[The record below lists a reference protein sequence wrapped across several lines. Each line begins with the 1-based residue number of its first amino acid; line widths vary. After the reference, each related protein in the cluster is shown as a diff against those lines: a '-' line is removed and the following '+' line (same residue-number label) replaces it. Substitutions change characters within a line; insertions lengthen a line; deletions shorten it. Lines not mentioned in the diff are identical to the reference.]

1 MLKKNWMA
9 IAVLCSM
16 VASVAVAEGGH
27 ASHDKTDGKSMK
39 GMKHEMMGHMGMGTG
54 DEDPA
59 DQMAAMHAKMEALHE
74 HTMKMDRMGNRDALI
89 GEMKK
94 HMKMLDE
101 LVAGM
106 MSRMMMNEE
115 M

>member
-1 MLKKNWMA
+1 MLKKYWMT
-9 IAVLCSM
+9 IVVVCSL

-27 ASHDKTDGKSMK
+27 GGHDATDDKSMK
-39 GMKHEMMGHMGMGTG
+39 GMKHGMMGHGMGAG

-74 HTMKMDRMGNRDALI
+74 HTMKMDRMGSRDALI
-89 GEMKK
+89 GEMKT

-101 LVAGM
+101 LVGAM
-106 MSRMMMNEE
+106 MGRMMMEEE